1 MSFDEFWEKNYKE
14 KFGLCEPYI
23 GIAAYAFENGRE
35 EGMMFAQEIINKSA
49 NEMIENLTRA
59 GI

>member
-1 MSFDEFWEKNYKE
+1 MSFDEFWEENYQKE
-14 KFGLCEPYI
+14 FRTCEPYI

-35 EGMMFAQEIINKSA
+35 EGMRLAQEIINKQA
-49 NEMIENLTRA
+49 KEMIENLARA